1 MWEQNDVGMEKNN
14 NILYHFRS
22 LRKKKLTEGNKTV
35 KSYGTS
41 NEKEQEVVSYILFY
55 LSTA

>member
-1 MWEQNDVGMEKNN
+1 MENDNRF
-14 NILYHFRS
+14 YHFRS

-41 NEKEQEVVSYILFY
+41 NEKEQEVVSCILFY
-55 LSTA
+55 LSTASSLNS